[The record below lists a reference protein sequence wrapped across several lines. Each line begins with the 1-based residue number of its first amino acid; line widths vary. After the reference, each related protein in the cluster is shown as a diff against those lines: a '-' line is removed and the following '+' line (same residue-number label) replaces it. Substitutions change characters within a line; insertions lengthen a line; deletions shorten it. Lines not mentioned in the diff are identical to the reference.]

1 MPLSPRWVL
10 LVLGLALALLI
21 AGGIWFY
28 TTQEQA
34 LWHETEEMLQAVAN
48 LQVDQIVRWR
58 SDLLD
63 EATELTERPF
73 LTEGIERW
81 MTNPTN
87 RLNDLIQGLLQNLQK
102 HDHYYDVKLVDATGQ
117 VRLSVLGSPTE
128 LVDETEQLL
137 KRALIDGK
145 PLLTDLHLRADGSQ
159 PHISAIAPLYRDDA
173 GTHKP
178 IGAVILITDAQ
189 EFLYPLLESWPIK
202 SHSAESYLVRRDGD
216 SVVYMNDLRHQANT
230 ALKLRIPL
238 EQTEVTGVQ
247 AIQGIH
253 GVVRGI
259 DYRGI
264 RVVSAIRLVPGTQWY
279 LVAEMDTEEA
289 LAAWQSQSFLI
300 LGMLLGIL
308 LAMAAL
314 ASAFF
319 LHYHKTHYKDLFTAE
334 RKARENEARY
344 RTLFTEATEGIALA
358 DAETGELLDFNQAFL
373 DLTGYSRDD
382 LLGKPQRILHPV
394 EPLPS
399 GLTQSFV
406 SRLDENTNRVVREEV
421 VTKSGAIKQMDVK
434 ANFLEVNGRLL
445 IQGFFRDV
453 TAVVR
458 YEHERETT
466 LNLLRLLNDSNNTH
480 ELIRSLTG
488 FLKEWTG
495 CDAVGVRLREGD
507 DYPYFETRG
516 FSSEFVEVENHL
528 CSHDEHGEVISDS
541 DGNPVLDCMCGNI
554 LCGRFNPSLPF
565 FTPKGSFWTNCTTEL
580 LATTSAADR
589 LTRTRNRCNGEG
601 YESVALFPLRHEQNT
616 LGLLQINHRA
626 KGFFTPD
633 LLAFLE
639 NASDQISIALSQRR
653 TREALHKSEEKFRT
667 IADWT
672 YDWELWSDPDGKL
685 LYVSPS
691 AERITGYRAEE
702 FYSNPA
708 LLDQIIH
715 PDDQDRWK
723 IHLQDR
729 LRGGREIHE
738 LEIRIINR
746 EGETRWIEH
755 LCRPVFDPEGKSLG
769 WRVSNRDIT
778 DHLHLQQEKESLQ
791 NQLLQSQKLEAVGRL
806 AGGVAHDFNNMLQ
819 SILGYTDL
827 ALKEVQP
834 GDFLHDCLN
843 EIQRAGQRSADLTRQ
858 LLAFARK
865 QTVSPKVLDLN
876 ETITGMLKMLQR
888 IIGEDINLA
897 WIPGHS
903 LWKIFMDPSQV
914 DQILANLAVNAR
926 DAIGGVGHVCIETS
940 NTAIDQA
947 YSDDHMDSLPGE
959 YVVLAVS
966 DDGCGM
972 DRDTISHIFEPFYTT
987 KPLGEGT
994 GLGLATSYGI
1004 IRQNNGFINVYSE
1017 PGKGTTFSIYLP
1029 RYKDEAVTMEKE
1041 VEKIT
1046 SRGGNE
1052 TILLVEDEET
1062 VLALGK
1068 RILEGLGY
1076 NVLTASTV
1084 SRATQIA
1091 DEYQGDIHLLI
1102 TDVVMPD
1109 MNGKELSIQLLS
1121 LKPQM
1126 KVLFM
1131 SGYTSNVIAHRGIL
1145 DEDVLFVQ
1153 KPFTIEAIAAKVR
1166 EALD

>member
-1 MPLSPRWVL
+1 MPSSPRWVL
-10 LVLGLALALLI
+10 LALGLVFVMLI
-21 AGGIWFY
+21 AWGVWFH
-28 TTQEQA
+28 TTQEHA
-34 LWHETEEMLQAVAN
+34 LWHETEETLQAIAS

-58 SDLLD
+58 SSLLD
-63 EATELTERPF
+63 EAAELTERPF
-73 LTEGIERW
+73 LTDGIERW
-81 MTNPTN
+81 MTTPTT

-117 VRLSVLGSPTE
+117 VRLSVLSNPTE
-128 LVDETEQLL
+128 LEAETQELL
-137 KRALIDGK
+137 KRALIEGK
-145 PLLTDLHLRADGSQ
+145 PLLTDLHLRADGLQ

-178 IGAVILITDAQ
+178 IGAVILITDAE

-216 SVVYMNDLRHQANT
+216 SVVYMNDLRHKTNT

-238 EQTEVTGVQ
+238 DQTQVTAVQ
-247 AIQGIH
+247 AIQSSP

-259 DYRGI
+259 DYRGVS
-264 RVVSAIRLVPGTQWY
+264 VVSAIKPVPGTSWC
-279 LVAEMDTEEA
+279 LLAEMDTEEA
-289 LAAWQSQSFLI
+289 LAAWRSESFLI
-300 LGMLLGIL
+300 LGMLLGLL

-314 ASAFF
+314 TGAFF
-319 LHYHKTHYKDLFTAE
+319 LHYRKTHYKDLFTAE

-344 RTLFTEATEGIALA
+344 RTLFNGATEGIALA

-373 DLTGYSRDD
+373 DLTGYSRDE
-382 LLGKPQRILHPV
+382 LLGKPQRILHPAKA
-394 EPLPS
+394 LPS
-399 GLTQSFV
+399 GLTQSFA
-406 SRLDENTNRVVREEV
+406 SRLHENTDLVVREEV
-421 VTKSGAIKQMDVK
+421 VTKNGAIRQMDVK
-434 ANFLEVNGRLL
+434 ANSLEVNGRLL

-507 DYPYFETRG
+507 DFPYYETRG
-516 FSSEFVEVENHL
+516 FTPEFVEAENHL
-528 CSHDEHGEVISDS
+528 CAYDEHGQVICDS

-554 LCGRFNPSLPF
+554 LCGHFNPSLPY
-565 FTPKGSFWTNCTTEL
+565 FTQKGSFWTNCTTEL
-580 LATTSAADR
+580 LATTSEADR
-589 LTRTRNRCNGEG
+589 QTRTRNRCNGDG
-601 YESVALFPLRHEQNT
+601 YESVALFPLRFEQET
-616 LGLLQINHRA
+616 LGLLQVNHRA
-626 KGFFTPD
+626 KGFFTPE
-633 LLAFLE
+633 LLTFLE
-639 NASDQISIALSQRR
+639 NASGQIAIALSQRR

-691 AERITGYRAEE
+691 AERITGHRADE
-702 FYSNPA
+702 FYSNPG

-715 PDDQDRWK
+715 PDDKNIWVEHMRN
-723 IHLQDR
+723 R
-729 LRGGREIHE
+729 LHGSNEVRE
-738 LEIRIINR
+738 LEFRIINR
-746 EGETRWIEH
+746 EGEIRWIQH
-755 LCRPVFDPEGKSLG
+755 LCRPVFDPQGKSLG

-778 DHLHLQQEKESLQ
+778 DHLNLQREKESLQ
-791 NQLLQSQKLEAVGRL
+791 SQLLQSQKLEAVGRL

-819 SILGYTDL
+819 SILGYSAL
-827 ALKEVQP
+827 ALREVQP
-834 GDFLHDCLN
+834 GDFLHECLN
-843 EIQRAGQRSADLTRQ
+843 EIQKAGQRSADLTRQ

-876 ETITGMLKMLQR
+876 DTITGMLRMLQR
-888 IIGEDINLA
+888 LIGEDINLA
-897 WIPGHS
+897 WIPGHN
-903 LWKIFMDPSQV
+903 LWQIFMDPSQI

-940 NTAIDQA
+940 NTLIDHT
-947 YSDDHMDSLPGE
+947 YLVDHIDSYTGE
-959 YVVLAVS
+959 FVVLSVS

-972 DRDTISHIFEPFYTT
+972 DRETISHIFEPFFTT
-987 KPLGEGT
+987 KPLGMGT
-994 GLGLATSYGI
+994 GLGLATIYGI
-1004 IRQNNGFINVYSE
+1004 IRQNNGFVNVYSE
-1017 PGKGTTFSIYLP
+1017 PGKGTTFRIYLP
-1029 RYKDEAVTMEKE
+1029 RYRDEAA
-1041 VEKIT
+1041 
-1046 SRGGNE
+1046 SREEQLEPGAPQGGTE
-1052 TILLVEDEET
+1052 TILIVEDEET

-1076 NVLTASTV
+1076 TVLTASTV
-1084 SRATQIA
+1084 SKAIQIVG
-1091 DEYQGDIHLLI
+1091 EYQGDIHLLI

-1109 MNGKELSIQLLS
+1109 MNGKELSTRLLS
-1121 LKPQM
+1121 LKPGM
-1126 KVLFM
+1126 KVLYM

-1153 KPFTIEAIAAKVR
+1153 KPFTMEGVARKVR